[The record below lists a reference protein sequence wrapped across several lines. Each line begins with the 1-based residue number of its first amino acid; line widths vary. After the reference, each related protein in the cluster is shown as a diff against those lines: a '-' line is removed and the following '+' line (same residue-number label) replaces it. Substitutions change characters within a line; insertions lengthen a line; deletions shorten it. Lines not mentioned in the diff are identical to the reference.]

1 MVFTIMKTA
10 SAKQRTNLSIDVE
23 LVAAA
28 RARGIN
34 LSRACERGLRAEI
47 AGIDG
52 ERWKKENAGAI
63 ASSNAYVVRHGLPLE
78 KFRQF

>member
-1 MVFTIMKTA
+1 MRAA
-10 SAKQRTNLSIDVE
+10 SAKQRTNLSLDAD

-47 AGIDG
+47 ACVDG
-52 ERWKKENAGAI
+52 AQWKAENAGAI

-78 KFRQF
+78 KFRRF

>member
-1 MVFTIMKTA
+1 MTNT
-10 SAKQRTNLSIDVE
+10 SAKRRTNLSIDSD

-34 LSRACERGLRAEI
+34 LSSACERGLQAEI
-47 AGIDG
+47 ARIDG
-52 ERWKKENAGAI
+52 ERWQAENAQAV

-78 KFRQF
+78 KYRRF